1 MDTILRLRPEVVA
14 LELDE
19 ARLSALLNPERPRGR
34 GAGASLLAI
43 ILMER
48 FAGEMTGSPP
58 GTEMIRAIE
67 AAHLVGSKVEF
78 IDLPISTTV
87 ASLRTLPWKEK
98 VRLVVDSLLSIILLP
113 FGGLSLPKI
122 TENMEEQ
129 LRVFRLRYPELSRLL
144 LDVREEQM
152 VKRLR
157 DIMYSTTGQVVA
169 VVGFGHMK
177 SLASALTSI
186 PDRPAFS
193 TTITWKL

>member
-1 MDTILRLRPEVVA
+1 MALILV
-14 LELDE
+14 
-19 ARLSALLNPERPRGR
+19 
-34 GAGASLLAI
+34 
-43 ILMER
+43 ER

-58 GTEMIRAIE
+58 GTEMVRAIE
-67 AAHLVGSKVEF
+67 AARSVGSRVEF
-78 IDLPISTTV
+78 IDLPITTTV
-87 ASLRTLPWKEK
+87 ASLRRLPLKEK

-113 FGGLSLPKI
+113 FGGLSLSKI

-169 VVGFGHMK
+169 IVGYGHMK
-177 SLASALTSI
+177 SLATALTSI
-186 PDRPAFS
+186 TERPAFS
-193 TTITWKL
+193 TTITWQL